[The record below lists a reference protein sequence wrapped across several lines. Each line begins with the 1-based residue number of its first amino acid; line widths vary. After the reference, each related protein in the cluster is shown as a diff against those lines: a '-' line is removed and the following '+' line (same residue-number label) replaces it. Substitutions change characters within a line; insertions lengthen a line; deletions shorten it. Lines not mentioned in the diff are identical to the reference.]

1 MNLTRILSILIPSLL
16 VVSIY
21 LQPKVDSQTHTMVNL
36 DVFRFIFSILI
47 IILHG
52 EFLVYLSK
60 DLHFIVNDVFVR
72 VAVPFFFIL
81 SGYIVSIKSQTDG
94 LYETKYIRNMV
105 KSYSIW
111 FMIYLP
117 VLVLGAYTYRDLIAE
132 VIGSLSLGTLCIV
145 ILVPLVLVAAYVY
158 MGSYYHLWYYPA
170 TFLSL
175 GVLRYWNKKHWN
187 LGFLLGLSFVLFL
200 FGLTETYYGLLP
212 PILQSIVATYMAIFY
227 TTRNF
232 LFYGL
237 FFIVLGYIMG
247 RMDLTKIKFS
257 LYKLVFFTVLLVL
270 ESYFI
275 YDIERFNLNF
285 LFMAVFVSFYLV
297 VSLLRLPNMVSFKKG
312 IRLRNISKYLYLI
325 HPAIILGLDIL
336 GVKQYSA
343 LIFGILSVVVSL
355 VISYIMVEKKVAL

>member
-1 MNLTRILSILIPSLL
+1 
-16 VVSIY
+16 
-21 LQPKVDSQTHTMVNL
+21 
-36 DVFRFIFSILI
+36 
-47 IILHG
+47 
-52 EFLVYLSK
+52 
-60 DLHFIVNDVFVR
+60 
-72 VAVPFFFIL
+72 
-81 SGYIVSIKSQTDG
+81 
-94 LYETKYIRNMV
+94 
-105 KSYSIW
+105 
-111 FMIYLP
+111 
-117 VLVLGAYTYRDLIAE
+117 
-132 VIGSLSLGTLCIV
+132 
-145 ILVPLVLVAAYVY
+145 
-158 MGSYYHLWYYPA
+158 
-170 TFLSL
+170 
-175 GVLRYWNKKHWN
+175 
-187 LGFLLGLSFVLFL
+187 
-200 FGLTETYYGLLP
+200 
-212 PILQSIVATYMAIFY
+212 
-227 TTRNF
+227 
-232 LFYGL
+232 
-237 FFIVLGYIMG
+237 MG